1 MSSRGQDPGTVV
13 ADSQLAVAAARR
25 PRILSVKRFP
35 GSTIVGSAILLVLIL
50 AATFGPSVVSYE
62 PNAVDPV
69 NAFQAPSAEHP
80 MGTDNL
86 GRDVLSRFVTGA
98 RVSLAVGFGAT
109 LIGAI
114 VGTILGVIA
123 GLFGR
128 YVDGAISW
136 VIEVLQAFP
145 GVLLALVI
153 IAILGPGLQNVLI
166 AVGVAFV
173 PSYARLSRALV
184 FSLRERTFIEAARA
198 IGNPSVRVVT
208 RHLLP
213 NTMRSLIV
221 LASLG
226 LGAAILEGAAL
237 SFLGLGIQPPDAEW
251 GAMLSSGAQFIQ
263 IAWWLTVFPGIGIVL
278 AVLAANLVGEGLTG
292 DEDPR

>member
-1 MSSRGQDPGTVV
+1 VSSRDQDTGAVV
-13 ADSQLAVAAARR
+13 ADSQLTIAAATG
-25 PRILSVKRFP
+25 PRLLPIKRFR
-35 GSTIVGSAILLVLIL
+35 GSTVIGLAILLALIL
-50 AATFGPSVVSYE
+50 AAIVGPSLVPYE
-62 PNAVDPV
+62 PNAVDPI
-69 NAFQAPSAEHP
+69 NAFEAPSTQHP

-86 GRDVLSRFVTGA
+86 GRDVLARFVTGA

-109 LIGAI
+109 LIGAV

-128 YVDGAISW
+128 YVDGGISW

-166 AVGVAFV
+166 AVGVAFI
-173 PSYARLSRALV
+173 PSFARMSRALV
-184 FSLRERTFIEAARA
+184 FSLRERTFIESARA
-198 IGNPSVRVVT
+198 IGNPSIRVVT

-213 NTMRSLIV
+213 NTTRSLIV

-251 GAMLSSGAQFIQ
+251 GAMLSSGAQYIQ
-263 IAWWLTVFPGIGIVL
+263 IAWWLTVFPGIGIFL

-292 DEDPR
+292 DDDSR

>member
-1 MSSRGQDPGTVV
+1 MSSQEQDSGTVV
-13 ADSQLAVAAARR
+13 ADSQLAVAAVRG
-25 PRILSVKRFP
+25 PRLLSVKRFR
-35 GSTIVGSAILLVLIL
+35 GSTIVGVAILGILIL
-50 AATFGPSVVSYE
+50 AAIFGPSLVTYE

-69 NAFQAPSAEHP
+69 NAFEAPSTQHP

-109 LIGAI
+109 IIGVV

-128 YVDGAISW
+128 YVDGIISW
-136 VIEVLQAFP
+136 IIEVLQAFP

-166 AVGVAFV
+166 AVGVAFI

-184 FSLRERTFIEAARA
+184 FSLRERTFIESARA
-198 IGNPSVRVVT
+198 IGNPPFRVVT

-213 NTMRSLIV
+213 NTTRSLIV

-251 GAMLSSGAQFIQ
+251 GAMLSSGAQYIQ
-263 IAWWLTVFPGIGIVL
+263 IAWWLTVFPGIGIFL

-292 DEDPR
+292 DEEL